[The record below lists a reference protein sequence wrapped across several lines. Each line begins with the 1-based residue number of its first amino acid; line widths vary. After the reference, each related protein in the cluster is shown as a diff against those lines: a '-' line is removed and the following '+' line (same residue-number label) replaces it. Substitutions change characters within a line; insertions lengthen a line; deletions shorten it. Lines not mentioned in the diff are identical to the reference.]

1 MAAAAIT
8 PSVVQ
13 RSTEQ
18 VQDGITGVPV
28 RITKFKLK
36 ATKVTQADWIDT
48 VDALGAN
55 YTTDKVVG
63 FKGIVIPTGG
73 DAAAET
79 VTIDDSEDYIIMAG
93 AGVGTAWIEIEF
105 TE

>member
-13 RSTEQ
+13 KSTEQ
-18 VQDGITGVPV
+18 IQDAITGTPV

-36 ATKVTQADWIDT
+36 ATKATQADWIDT
-48 VDALGAN
+48 IDALGAD
-55 YTTDKVVG
+55 YPTSKVVG

-73 DAAAET
+73 DAVAET
-79 VTIDDSEDYIIMAG
+79 VTIDDSEDYILMAG
-93 AGVGTAWIEIEF
+93 ATVGTAWIEIEF